1 MLFAK
6 EFPKVP
12 ETVPKDDI
20 ASFCLNNHLVWSRG
34 NGWNTGLLDFMAI
47 IGLYWLSKI
56 NLNQKK
62 KDGSSSISCP
72 SVTD

>member
-20 ASFCLNNHLVWSRG
+20 ASFCLNNHLVWSRAD
-34 NGWNTGLLDFMAI
+34 GWNTGLLDFMAVI
-47 IGLYWLSKI
+47 
-56 NLNQKK
+56 
-62 KDGSSSISCP
+62 
-72 SVTD
+72 